1 MKKILPYKIF
11 QIGFNKCGTVSLW
24 KIFND
29 FLQEPINAVHWDKG
43 LLAKTM
49 YENLNTGKN
58 LLVGYEDYSYF
69 GDMQYQLWIDNKPK
83 DMILPYLSMF
93 KILDQQYPNSKFI
106 LNTRDINNWL
116 RSRENWAPGGDN
128 NFYMKLYGIDN
139 IIDLKEI
146 YKETWIRHHS
156 DVTEYFSKRPDD
168 LLIYNIETDNI
179 KKLTNFFV
187 DIKFNTN
194 LTAFPHLNKSK

>member
-29 FLQEPINAVHWDKG
+29 FLEEPINAIHWDKG
-43 LLAKTM
+43 LLAKTI

-58 LLVGYEDYSYF
+58 LLVGYEHYSYF
-69 GDMQYQLWIDNKPK
+69 GDMQYQLWQDNKPK

-93 KILDQQYPNSKFI
+93 QILDEQYPNSKFI
-106 LNTRDINNWL
+106 LNTRDMNNWL
-116 RSRENWAPGGDN
+116 SSREKWAPGGDN
-128 NFYMKLYGIDN
+128 NFYMKLYGVHN
-139 IIDLKEI
+139 TKDLREI
-146 YKETWIRHHS
+146 YEATWIRHHS
-156 DVTEYFSKRPDD
+156 NVKKYFSKRPDD

-179 KKLTNFFV
+179 KKLTNFFT
-187 DIKFNTN
+187 DIKFKAS
-194 LTAFPHLNKSK
+194 LTTFPHLNKSR